1 MAHTRLNPRRAK
13 LHRSY
18 TVAET
23 ARLFGVHRN
32 TVRAWLKQGLS
43 TIDSNR
49 PLLIRGEALR
59 TFLEARRAAAKRP
72 CPPGTLYCFKC
83 RASRPPGP
91 GAVDFLARRA
101 GAGNL
106 RAPCATC
113 GTAMHRRARCS
124 AIPAILPGL
133 EVLIVEAPPR
143 LEGTTVPSLNCD
155 LERRNAA

>member
-18 TVAET
+18 TVEET

-32 TVRAWLKQGLS
+32 TVRAWLKNGLPS
-43 TIDSNR
+43 TDSNR
-49 PLLIRGEALR
+49 PLLIKGEALR

-72 CPPGTLYCFKC
+72 CPPGTLYCLKC
-83 RASRPPGP
+83 REPRPPALGM
-91 GAVDFLARRA
+91 VDFLARRA
-101 GAGNL
+101 RAGNL
-106 RAPCATC
+106 RALCATC

-124 AIPAILPGL
+124 AIGTIMPGL

-143 LEGTTVPSLNCD
+143 ITECQSPSPNC
-155 LERRNAA
+155 A